1 MLFTPG
7 EWHASTSLHSDGST
21 RVYVWQPL
29 DNDAIPI
36 GDFTDLFGI
45 RTIDECKA
53 NAAVSAAAPDL
64 LTALADALAGRPGW
78 RDLARAAIDKAERV
92 DGQNIIKNPPEVAG
106 T

>member
-64 LTALADALAGRPGW
+64 LTALEDALAAKPGW
-78 RDLARAAIDKAERV
+78 QDRARTAIDKARWSEP
-92 DGQNIIKNPPEVAG
+92 QNKAKKSPPPSGV
-106 T
+106 